1 MINNMKY
8 EYEVATPEVGKER
21 QTLNEL
27 GKMGYSVVGV
37 VYNQYS
43 GRTTFY
49 LQKEIK

>member
-1 MINNMKY
+1 MKY
-8 EYEVATPEVGKER
+8 EFKVLKPEAGAEEETINLYSKD
-21 QTLNEL
+21 
-27 GKMGYSVVGV
+27 GYSVVGV